1 MLFEEIKE
9 DEYFKKKFDKNEE
22 QIKVDSNDINII
34 LANRPGMSN
43 RDILVVLS
51 ILRRRLG
58 RAAFKSNLKKVVAAR
73 TSILDDYF
81 KTENAVFLNK
91 EKEEVTLLLNSI
103 VDINV
108 IISLICEKRGL
119 NENNILVVLGIDGG
133 QGKLIVTI
141 TICSTKVVAK

>member
-9 DEYFKKKFDKNEE
+9 DEYFKKKFDKNKE

-43 RDILVVLS
+43 RYIIVIIS

-81 KTENAVFLNK
+81 KTENAVF
-91 EKEEVTLLLNSI
+91 
-103 VDINV
+103 
-108 IISLICEKRGL
+108 
-119 NENNILVVLGIDGG
+119 
-133 QGKLIVTI
+133 
-141 TICSTKVVAK
+141 

>member
-1 MLFEEIKE
+1 
-9 DEYFKKKFDKNEE
+9 
-22 QIKVDSNDINII
+22 
-34 LANRPGMSN
+34 MSN

-58 RAAFKSNLKKVVAAR
+58 RVAFKSNLKKVVAAR
-73 TSILDDYF
+73 TSMLDDYF

-91 EKEEVTLLLNSI
+91 EKEEVTLPLTSV

-108 IISLICEKRGL
+108 MIYLICEKRGL
-119 NENNILVVLGIDGG
+119 NENDILVVLGIDGG

-141 TICSTKVVAK
+141 TICLTKFMAE